1 MSKVTQG
8 DFLNA
13 CDKMIV
19 AAEANPGEPVDG
31 LRVHLES
38 DAEGIREAQ
47 SRRSFHWSEAQK
59 ASRDLDKFLGSAR
72 QIYSRLRHLLIAL
85 FGLRAEE
92 LVKYGVQPLR
102 PPKLKAEPTPPPP
115 PPVEDKNED
124 MKKPPENGQTPTQ
137 AAHSQT
143 ESSSQEQRRV

>member
-31 LRVHLES
+31 LRIHLES

-47 SRRSFHWSEAQK
+47 ARRSFHQSEAQK
-59 ASRDLDKFLGSAR
+59 ASRDLDRYLGSAR
-72 QIYSRLRHLLIAL
+72 LIYSRLRHLLIAL

-92 LVKYGVQPLR
+92 LVKYGIQPLR
-102 PPKLKAEPTPPPP
+102 PPKTKAEPTPPP
-115 PPVEDKNED
+115 VEDKK
-124 MKKPPENGQTPTQ
+124 MPPENGWTPTQ
-137 AAHSQT
+137 AAHPQT
-143 ESSSQEQRRV
+143 ESSS